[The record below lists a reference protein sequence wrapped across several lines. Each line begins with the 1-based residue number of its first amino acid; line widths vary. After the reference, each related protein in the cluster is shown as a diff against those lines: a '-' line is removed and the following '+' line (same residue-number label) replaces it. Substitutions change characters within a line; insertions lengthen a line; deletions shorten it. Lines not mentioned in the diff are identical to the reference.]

1 MAEAV
6 TLVAG
11 AANAPAR
18 PSALTRQRVRAA
30 WLFLAPM
37 LVVLAIVAAW
47 PLLRTLWLG
56 FTNARL
62 GEMGDARFIGF
73 GNYLIYADGEWDG
86 LLVDPSWWRAVGNT
100 LRFAVASVT
109 LETVFGFAVAL
120 VLHRSFP
127 GRGLVRA
134 AILVPWAIPTIVSA
148 KIWSWLL
155 NDQFGVINDLLLHLH
170 LIAQPVAWTANPSTA
185 MIAVIIADVWKTT
198 PFMALLILAGLQ
210 MLPSD
215 CYEAAEIDGIHPAKV
230 FWRVTLPLVWPAVM
244 VAVVFRGL
252 DALRVFDIIYVLTSG
267 SEDTQ
272 SMSVYA
278 RKYLIDFQ
286 EVGYGSAAA
295 SLLFVTVAVLTLIT
309 LMLGRLR
316 LDQEG
321 NR

>member
-1 MAEAV
+1 
-6 TLVAG
+6 
-11 AANAPAR
+11 
-18 PSALTRQRVRAA
+18 
-30 WLFLAPM
+30 
-37 LVVLAIVAAW
+37 
-47 PLLRTLWLG
+47 
-56 FTNARL
+56 
-62 GEMGDARFIGF
+62 
-73 GNYLIYADGEWDG
+73 
-86 LLVDPSWWRAVGNT
+86 
-100 LRFAVASVT
+100 
-109 LETVFGFAVAL
+109 
-120 VLHRSFP
+120 
-127 GRGLVRA
+127 
-134 AILVPWAIPTIVSA
+134 
-148 KIWSWLL
+148 
-155 NDQFGVINDLLLHLH
+155 
-170 LIAQPVAWTANPSTA
+170 
-185 MIAVIIADVWKTT
+185 
-198 PFMALLILAGLQ
+198 
-210 MLPSD
+210 MLPTD